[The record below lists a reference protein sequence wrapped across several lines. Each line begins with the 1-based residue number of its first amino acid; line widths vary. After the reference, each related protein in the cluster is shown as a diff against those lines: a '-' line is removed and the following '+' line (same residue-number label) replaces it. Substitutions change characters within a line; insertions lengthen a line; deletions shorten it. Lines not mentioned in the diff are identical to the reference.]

1 MDFGAKMLQWAKF
14 ADTSKA
20 RAIPATGKSLP
31 DYDTPV
37 NIGALNKV
45 SDAPAFNEA
54 KGYGDNRLVVYVN
67 KFKEDVINVEVTAI
81 RREVMSAIAGT
92 EIEAGEHKN
101 MRFRTTDN
109 PPYGGLGFFVNKALD
124 NGDVVYMGVFF
135 PKVKAM
141 IQGVEYNTDGENI
154 TLATEKLQFTAA
166 AVETGDWKI
175 ESEYFEK
182 EEDVMAWV
190 NGMFDG
196 TSTDIGKEPAPAEVQ
211 TMNAKK
217 GADSV

>member
-1 MDFGAKMLQWAKF
+1 MDYGAKMLQWAPFKQ
-14 ADTSKA
+14 ASKS
-20 RAIPATGKSLP
+20 RAIPASGTALP
-31 DYDTPV
+31 EYEAPE

-67 KFKEDVINVEVTAI
+67 KFKEDIISVEVTEI
-81 RREVMSAIAGT
+81 RREVLSKIAGT
-92 EIEAGEHKN
+92 EIESGKHKN
-101 MRFRTTDN
+101 MRFRTTDA

-124 NGDVVYMGVFF
+124 DGRVVYMGIFF

-141 IQGVEYNTDGENI
+141 LQGVEYNTDGENI

-166 AVETGDWKI
+166 AVETNDWKI
-175 ESEYFEK
+175 ESEYFEA

-196 TSTDIGKEPAPAEVQ
+196 TSTDIGKEPGGTGSEDEGV
-211 TMNAKK
+211 
-217 GADSV
+217 